1 MLDKVEAVR
10 YFCIAAETLHFRE
23 AANRLAISP
32 QVVTRMIAELE
43 QQLGEPLFKRNTR
56 NISLT
61 DFGKA
66 FLADAQ
72 MWLKATE
79 TLFQTDF
86 KESLRGTVR
95 ITLPRLPNNDLIL
108 AELLEALADHPQLH
122 IDWRLDTALYNSVT
136 KQIDIGIRIS
146 MQMEPHFIAREICT
160 IKERIVVSPKLLA
173 KLGRPQD
180 LNDLQTRF
188 PLCVEINPQTGK
200 AWHWFNTPTQSFIVK
215 DPYFMSSES
224 YSNLAVVLQG
234 LAVGMLPEYHYASH
248 TKAGRLTIL
257 FPELAIPDW
266 KLFIYRPQQENTPIR
281 VLHVFNLLSEI
292 LQKHYGKAD

>member
-72 MWLKATE
+72 VWLKATE

-86 KESLRGTVR
+86 KESLRGMVR
-95 ITLPRLPNNDLIL
+95 ITLPR
-108 AELLEALADHPQLH
+108 
-122 IDWRLDTALYNSVT
+122 WRPDTALYNSVT

-266 KLFIYRPQQENTPIR
+266 KMFIYRSQQENTPIR